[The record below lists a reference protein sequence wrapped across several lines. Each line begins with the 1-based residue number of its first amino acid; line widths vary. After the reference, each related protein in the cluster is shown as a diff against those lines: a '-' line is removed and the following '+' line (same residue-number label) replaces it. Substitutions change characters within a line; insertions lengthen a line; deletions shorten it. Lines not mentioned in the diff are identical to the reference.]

1 MLRVWLKEY
10 MTEERVLHNK
20 SDNTLRAYKKDIQQ
34 LLEFLDRL
42 NLEISQIKE
51 KHLKDY
57 LQNLRRDNVSK
68 RSINRK
74 LSSIKSYFRFLIGK
88 DYIKN
93 NPSETLENT
102 EFKTTLL
109 PIFSV
114 EDILKIREVLP
125 LDTFSDLRDRLVIE
139 LLYSSGIRSTELLNL
154 SEGLFNFNEREFKV
168 TGKSERIVFYSKT
181 AQEILQKYL
190 EAKKLRFGE
199 DYKREI
205 LFVNSSQERLS
216 DRSLRRIVDRILAKA
231 KIEKELSPHSLRHS
245 FGAYM
250 VHKGMNLHFLQEL
263 MGHTSMESTKLYL
276 EYPKEQV
283 FGKELTENI

>member
-74 LSSIKSYFRFLIGK
+74 LSSIKSYFRFLLSKG
-88 DYIKN
+88 YIKS

-114 EDILKIREVLP
+114 EDVIKIREVLP

-181 AQEILQKYL
+181 AQEILEKYL

-205 LFVNSSQERLS
+205 LFVNSNQERLS
-216 DRSLRRIVDRILAKA
+216 DRSLRRIVDRILVKA

-276 EYPKEQV
+276 EYPKDQV
-283 FGKELTENI
+283 FGKKLTENI